1 MTAGPNQ
8 LFRNRQPRFAR
19 RKLFSTEYNQVGVDK
34 PMIEIYTTSRQQ
46 STPLEKFFAI
56 CSTENNFSAA

>member
-1 MTAGPNQ
+1 MTADPNQ
-8 LFRNRQPRFAR
+8 PLRNGQPRFAM
-19 RKLFSTEYNQVGVDK
+19 RKLFSTKYNQVGAAK
-34 PMIEIYTTSRQQ
+34 PMREVYTTSKQQ